1 MAPVF
6 VDSGAWFAAI
16 SVSDERHVR
25 ATELLRAHA
34 DQLVTTDDVLIESWL
49 LTRNRTHRRIA
60 DQLVDRVVN
69 DGLAEILSTSKQDL
83 TAALRISE
91 VFADQDFSLVD
102 RTSWVAMERH
112 GIDEA
117 ISFDTDFAVYR
128 YGRDRRNAFTIH
140 R

>member
-1 MAPVF
+1 MASVF

-16 SVSDERHVR
+16 STGDERHER

-34 DQLVTTDDVLIESWL
+34 GGLVTTDDVLIESWL

-60 DQLVDRVVN
+60 DQLVDGVVN
-69 DGLAEILSTSKQDL
+69 DGLAEILATSKQDL
-83 TAALRISE
+83 TAALRIAE
-91 VFADQDFSLVD
+91 VFSDQDFSLVD
-102 RTSWVAMERH
+102 RTSWAVMERH
-112 GIDEA
+112 GIEEA

-128 YGRDRRNAFTIH
+128 YGRDRQRAFTIH